1 VPSLGGDPPDLQAV
15 SYRVPDPPEPPA
27 GASWARAHRYPER
40 VRALLIV
47 NPHAT
52 STTQLRRAVI
62 VRALSSA
69 VELEVVET
77 RYRGH
82 AIGLAA
88 AALSEGFG
96 LVLTL
101 GGDGTV
107 NEAVNGILGAYPA
120 ATGQVEGARLV
131 PASGHARGAG
141 QTGRDGHAGP
151 GGQTGPGGHARAGGA
166 TASLPALAPLPGG
179 SANVFTRAVGLPQ
192 DPVDAAGQ
200 ILQALADGRSRT
212 VSVGLAGDRYFTF
225 NAGLGLDGEV
235 IRAVDGRRA
244 GGKAATPALYIRTTL
259 RQFYAV
265 TDRRRPALMLERDG
279 HPPDGPLFISFISN
293 TAPWSYLGRQPIN
306 PSPQAGFDT
315 GLDVFALR
323 SLQTVTIARAA
334 AQMLS
339 ESGRPPHGRSVL
351 SLHDVGEVTIRST
364 RPVAFQLDGEY
375 MGERE
380 CVRFLSVPDA
390 LRVIA

>member
-1 VPSLGGDPPDLQAV
+1 
-15 SYRVPDPPEPPA
+15 
-27 GASWARAHRYPER
+27 

-82 AIGLAA
+82 ATSLAA
-88 AALSEGFG
+88 AALGGGFG

-107 NEAVNGILGAYPA
+107 NEAVNGILGVPDTGYAMHADHAEA
-120 ATGQVEGARLV
+120 ADHARDAGRAG
-131 PASGHARGAG
+131 PSGHAGAASA
-141 QTGRDGHAGP
+141 AG
-151 GGQTGPGGHARAGGA
+151 AAGA
-166 TASLPALAPLPGG
+166 AASLPALAALPGG

-200 ILQALADGRSRT
+200 ILQALAEGRSR
-212 VSVGLAGDRYFTF
+212 SIGVGLAGDRYFTF
-225 NAGLGLDGEV
+225 NAGLGLDAEV
-235 IRAVDGRRA
+235 VRAVDGRRA
-244 GGKAATPALYIRTTL
+244 GGQASTPALYIRMTL
-259 RQFYAV
+259 RQYYRV
-265 TDRRRPALMLERDG
+265 TDRRHPALMLERDG
-279 HPPDGPLFISFISN
+279 HPPDGPLFVAIISN
-293 TAPWSYLGRQPIN
+293 TAPWTYLGRRPIN
-306 PSPQAGFDT
+306 PNPQAGFDS

-323 SLQTVTIARAA
+323 SLRTASTLRAIG
-334 AQMLS
+334 QMLS
-339 ESGRPPHGRSVL
+339 TTGRPPRGRNVL
-351 SLHDVGEVTIRST
+351 SLHDVAEVTLRSA
-364 RPVAFQLDGEY
+364 RPVAFQVDGEY
-375 MGERE
+375 MGERD
-380 CVRFLSVPDA
+380 CVRFQSVPDA